1 MYLHQKLK
9 HLSWLYFVFVWCTNI
24 CKSDTINIQNK
35 FAIEDISTF
44 GLYHLDCTVSPE
56 LTSNA
61 AKQYDIVVDPL
72 LNDIIKFIVE
82 FKLLYNW
89 RA

>member
-1 MYLHQKLK
+1 M
-9 HLSWLYFVFVWCTNI
+9 
-24 CKSDTINIQNK
+24 K
-35 FAIEDISTF
+35 FQIEISIPVSMF

-89 RA
+89 RT